1 MLTANRIFYFLLLN
15 IAILFATNFAL
26 AETIENLEAK
36 NYINDYANIIDDNVE
51 KLLNYQLYE
60 YEASTTHQISVF
72 TVNDLSRDY
81 IEHFSIKLAEK
92 IKLGTKKNDNGVL
105 LLISKN
111 DKQVRIEVG
120 YGLEGVLTDRVSAK
134 IISQDIVPN
143 FKNGNYTAGVKL
155 ATEDLMRIA
164 SDEVYAKDFM
174 KKNRIDMLMNFF
186 ATYFIFFFFFGIILF
201 QWLSS
206 VLGRSKSWWLGGL
219 LGAIV
224 GAVIVFFLGVVVIY
238 VALAFILTLLGLIF
252 DYFVSKNYKQSLISH
267 TSPKWWSGGSW
278 GPGSPGSNWTGS
290 NSNSSFGGGSGGSFG
305 GGGSS
310 GSW

>member
-1 MLTANRIFYFLLLN
+1 MKAFGSKFCFLVLS
-15 IAILFATNFAL
+15 IAILFSVNFAS

-36 NYINDYANIIDDNVE
+36 NYINDYANIIDDNIE

-72 TVNDLSRDY
+72 TVNDLSGDY

-111 DKQVRIEVG
+111 DRQMRIEVG

-134 IISQDIVPN
+134 IISQDLVPN
-143 FKNGNYTAGVKL
+143 FKTGNYTLGIKL
-155 ATEDLMRIA
+155 ATGDLMRVA

-174 KKNRIDMLMNFF
+174 KKNRMDMIMNFF
-186 ATYFIFFFFFGIILF
+186 ATYFIFIFFFGIILF

-224 GAVIVFFLGVVVIY
+224 GGSIVFFFGVVVIY

-252 DYFVSKNYKQSLISH
+252 DYFVSKNYKQSLASH
-267 TSPKWWSGGSW
+267 TSPDWWSGGSW
-278 GPGSPGSNWTGS
+278 GPGAAGSSWQ

>member
-1 MLTANRIFYFLLLN
+1 MLAVSRIFSFLILN
-15 IAILFATNFAL
+15 IALLFATNFAS
-26 AETIENLEAK
+26 AEMIENLEAK
-36 NYINDYANIIDDNVE
+36 NYINDYANIIDDDIE

-111 DKQVRIEVG
+111 DRQIRIEVG

-134 IISQDIVPN
+134 IISQDLVPN
-143 FKNGNYTAGVKL
+143 FKSGNYTLGVKL
-155 ATEDLMRIA
+155 ATEDLMRVA
-164 SDEVYAKDFM
+164 SDEVYAKEFM
-174 KKNRIDMLMNFF
+174 KKSPVDMIINFF
-186 ATYFIFFFFFGIILF
+186 ATYFIFIFFFGIILF

-206 VLGRSKSWWLGGL
+206 VLGRTKSWWLGGL

-224 GAVIVFFLGVVVIY
+224 GAVILFLFGAVILY
-238 VALAFILTLLGLIF
+238 FAVALTLTLLGLIF
-252 DYFVSKNYKQSLISH
+252 DYFVSKNYKQSLSSH
-267 TSPKWWSGGSW
+267 VTPDWWSGGSW
-278 GPGSPGSNWTGS
+278 GPGSSGSGWS
-290 NSNSSFGGGSGGSFG
+290 DSDRNSSFGGGSGGSFG

>member
-1 MLTANRIFYFLLLN
+1 MKTSSKKFSFLFLN
-15 IAILFATNFAL
+15 IAILFATNFTL

-36 NYINDYANIIDDNVE
+36 NYINDYANIIDDNIE

-72 TVNDLSRDY
+72 TINDMSGDY

-105 LLISKN
+105 VLISKN
-111 DKQVRIEVG
+111 DRQMRIEVG

-134 IISQDIVPN
+134 IISQDLAPN
-143 FKNGNYTAGVKL
+143 FKIGDYNTGVKL
-155 ATEDLMRIA
+155 ATGDIMRIA
-164 SDEVYAKDFM
+164 SDEVYAKEFV
-174 KKNRIDMLMNFF
+174 KKSRMSILMNFF
-186 ATYFIFFFFFGIILF
+186 ATYFVFIFFFGIILF

-224 GAVIVFFLGVVVIY
+224 GAVIVFFLGVVVVY
-238 VALAFILTLLGLIF
+238 VALAFLLTLLGLIF
-252 DYFVSKNYKQSLISH
+252 DYFVSKNYKQSLASH
-267 TSPKWWSGGSW
+267 TTPNWWSGGSW
-278 GPGSPGSNWTGS
+278 GPGSSSSWSGSS
-290 NSNSSFGGGSGGSFG
+290 SNSSFGGGSGGSFG